1 MSIGIGLFLYFMI
14 PIDSKIANL
23 FLYLLTTIVF
33 GEPAHMMCKL
43 QIFAYAVMGYKGN
56 F

>member
-33 GEPAHMMCKL
+33 GEPAHMICKL
-43 QIFAYAVMGYKGN
+43 QILPMW
-56 F
+56 